1 MFEALELK
9 LQIFESCHLVVE
21 IKTECSAQTVIMPN
35 LKAIISVAEDK
46 YSNSKFKTMAQKLI
60 KINENLK

>member
-21 IKTECSAQTVIMPN
+21 NKTECSARTVIMPN
-35 LKAIISVAEDK
+35 LKTTIPVAEDK
-46 YSNSKFKTMAQKLI
+46 YSNSKFETMPQKLI